1 MITKSLIEDF
11 FHSFLEIEKARKLH
25 KGILELPPP
34 RIGEI
39 DVSPEGKLGF

>member
-1 MITKSLIEDF
+1 MEIKKSG
-11 FHSFLEIEKARKLH
+11 KLH
-25 KGILELPPP
+25 KGILELRPP